1 MPLDSATI
9 VRQVLQLQADAVDR
23 WHTGPLDNPYT
34 GLLGVVCQ
42 QHQFNFQL
50 WHEEDIAR
58 RTDVTDA
65 QIAQVK
71 RNIDGFNQ
79 KRNDWIER
87 IDETLLEMLDS
98 QGVVARDDAP
108 LNTETPGSA
117 IDRLS
122 IMSLRVYHMEEELA
136 RPDASE
142 EHLAKVEPKRQRCV
156 LQRADLS
163 NSLHELLDDIFAGR
177 KRLRVYR
184 QMKMYNDPTLNPQ
197 LYAAQRKAG

>member
-1 MPLDSATI
+1 MPLDAHTL
-9 VRQVLQLQADAVDR
+9 VRQIGQLHADTVAQ
-23 WHTGPLDNPYT
+23 WHTQPLGNPYT
-34 GLLGVVCQ
+34 GLLAVVCT

-58 RTDVTDA
+58 RRDVSDS

-79 KRNDWIER
+79 QRNDWIER
-87 IDETLLEMLDS
+87 LDEALLELLGS
-98 QGVVARDDAP
+98 LGVEPADDAP

-122 IMSLRVYHMEEELA
+122 IMSLRVYHLQEELQ
-136 RPDASE
+136 RTDADT
-142 EHLAKVEPKRQRCV
+142 EHLAKVREKLQRCGV
-156 LQRADLS
+156 QQADLS
-163 NSLHELLDDIFAGR
+163 RSLEELLQDVFAGR

-184 QMKMYNDPTLNPQ
+184 QMKLYNDPAFNPEV
-197 LYAAQRKAG
+197 YRSGRRAG